1 MYKRQDLRDA
11 ALSDDGVAVPAD
23 AGVQQQFVD
32 LLEAAEL
39 AVDGVLDVYKRQSP
53 A

>member
-1 MYKRQDLRDA
+1 MTMGPVSYTHLRDA

-23 AGVQQQFVD
+23 AGVQQQLVD
-32 LLEAAEL
+32 VLEAAEL
-39 AVDGVLDVYKRQSP
+39 AVDVYKRQ